1 MLKNKKIVS
10 MALVA
15 TLSLS
20 ALPVFAQ
27 SGYFNTYTVY
37 EPMNS
42 TSYNTSMQGMTV
54 DRYNNNIFTAKLNA
68 TNETTQLFLT
78 KLSSTE
84 SNRTTKLLKNSTTGA
99 TSSDLGHAND
109 LAVVAKAGDTVA
121 DVYVAPMEDGIKY
134 ANKIIK
140 LTVNTSTGTYNVA
153 KSYVLSYGGEN
164 LSISGIT
171 YSVGYDK
178 FIVKSGKRFFIGN
191 FNEDTGKFDYEATFK
206 LNHTRAVVNGSTLDT
221 TDYIQ
226 QGISYYEG
234 NLYVPMAKPDVNGN
248 ASNASVVTT
257 YPLNIAETISEQ
269 KNTTADPF
277 SKVLYTND
285 NLSFRITSSA
295 YSLFEIEGVDFDNG
309 TMFFNTNRSDGTQ
322 QDMIATFNDYN
333 TSY

>member
-1 MLKNKKIVS
+1 MLMNKKVLS
-10 MALVA
+10 VAMAA

-42 TSYNTSMQGMTV
+42 SSYNTSMQGMAV

-84 SNRTTKLLKNSTTGA
+84 SNRTTKLLKNSTTGS

-109 LAVVAKAGDTVA
+109 LAVVAKAGDTIA
-121 DVYVAPMEDGIKY
+121 NVYVAPMEDGTKY
-134 ANKIIK
+134 ANKIIR
-140 LTVNTSTGTYNVA
+140 LAVNTSTGTYNVA
-153 KSYVLSYGGEN
+153 KSYVLKYAGEN

-178 FIVKSGKRFFIGN
+178 FIVKSGKRFFIG
-191 FNEDTGKFDYEATFK
+191 KFDDNNGEFVYEATFK
-206 LNHTRAVVNGSTLDT
+206 LNHTKAVVNGSTLDT

-248 ASNASVVTT
+248 ATNVSIVTT
-257 YPLNIAETISEQ
+257 YPLNVSETINEQ

-285 NLSFRITSSA
+285 NLSFRVTSGA
-295 YSLFEIEGVDFDNG
+295 YSLFEIEAVDFDNG
-309 TMFFNTNRSDGTQ
+309 TMFFNTNRSDGSQ

-333 TSY
+333 TNN

>member
-1 MLKNKKIVS
+1 MLKNKKILS
-10 MALVA
+10 AALVA

-20 ALPVFAQ
+20 AIPVSAQ

-42 TSYNTSMQGMTV
+42 SSYNTSMQGMTI
-54 DRYNNNIFTAKLNA
+54 DRYNNNIFTAKLNDA
-68 TNETTQLFLT
+68 NDTTQLFLT

-84 SNRTTKLLKNSTTGA
+84 SNRTTKLLKNASTGS

-109 LAVVAKAGDTVA
+109 LAVVAESGATTV
-121 DVYVAPMEDGIKY
+121 DVYVAPMADGVKY
-134 ANKIIK
+134 ANKIVK
-140 LTVNTSTGTYNVA
+140 LAVNTSTGTYTVA
-153 KSYVLSYGGEN
+153 KSYTLSYEGQN
-164 LSISGIT
+164 LSIGGIT

-191 FNEDTGKFDYEATFK
+191 FDNDTGKFVYEATFK
-206 LNHTRAVVNGSTLDT
+206 LNHTKAIVNGSTLDT

-234 NLYVPMAKPDVNGN
+234 NLYVPMAKPDINGD

-277 SKVLYTND
+277 SKVLYTNN
-285 NLSFRITSSA
+285 NLSFRVTSSA
-295 YSLFEIEGVDFDNG
+295 YNLFEIEGVDFDNG

-322 QDMIATFNDYN
+322 QDMIATFDDYN
-333 TSY
+333 TSN